1 MKYETKLEIDLRK
14 IKNNT
19 KLLCKSYSDYTYKM
33 VDLRDNA
40 HGLGFKIIN
49 TMHDNGINYCLVGS
63 IKDAL
68 EIRKFNKKINI
79 LVNYYVDEE
88 EIYDCIN
95 NNITITIF
103 NEQCLDL
110 LLKLNIKD
118 KLKVHVLVNNG
129 SNLLGVNDNLE
140 LKNIVDKINTHNY
153 IELEGIYTDIT
164 TLGIEDEYFYNQVNA
179 FYQIANNYFDCNL
192 IIHFNESL
200 MYHHKISYVNGIRFD
215 LSILGIEE
223 NIEDDFFTNMKI
235 KNIQKKYNDLEFPNI
250 DLELVFNITSEVMD
264 VKKVTKGSIVGRSY
278 VAKDDMYVAII
289 PIGHKDGITKAIK
302 YVGINNYKRN
312 ILADEIDK
320 IIVEVSNDV
329 RIKDKVY
336 ILNEERGIYDF
347 LTLLKTNR
355 YYLMSVLN
363 RNLKRVYIN
372 EEENSDSIL

>member
-140 LKNIVDKINTHNY
+140 LKNIVDKINAHNY

-347 LTLLKTNR
+347 LSLLKTNR